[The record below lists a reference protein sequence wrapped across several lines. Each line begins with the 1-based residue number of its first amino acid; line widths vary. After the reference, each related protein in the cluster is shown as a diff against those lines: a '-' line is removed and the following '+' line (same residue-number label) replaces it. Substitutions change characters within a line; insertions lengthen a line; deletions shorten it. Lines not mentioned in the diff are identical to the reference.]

1 MFREELPGHQLNVT
15 QVWPGAIL
23 GWHRHEQQDDRM
35 LVIEGIVKVGMWF
48 PEREDQA
55 VWHVL
60 TPREPRELFVVRGCW
75 HGYQNIGTETATV
88 ITLVNQPYNPNDELR
103 LDPDTVTHPKLQWTR
118 KNR

>member
-1 MFREELPGHQLNVT
+1 
-15 QVWPGAIL
+15 
-23 GWHRHEQQDDRM
+23 M